1 MPKLAPEYP
10 EHVRVVIRALKRA
23 RKLARKVSQ
32 ETNTPLIYMKG
43 DKIIKEM
50 IAKAWVKTQRFAIF
64 VDEQRLI
71 PIIP

>member
-1 MPKLAPEYP
+1 MAKLAPEYP

-32 ETNTPLIYMKG
+32 ATGTPLIYMKG

-50 IAKAWVKTQRFAIF
+50 IAKA
-64 VDEQRLI
+64 
-71 PIIP
+71 

>member
-1 MPKLAPEYP
+1 MPKFSPEYP

-32 ETNTPLIYMKG
+32 ETGTPLIYMKD

-50 IAKAWVKTQRFAIF
+50 ITKA
-64 VDEQRLI
+64 
-71 PIIP
+71 